1 MIHMTW
7 SLGDRS
13 QAFRSPTAAVPAVRD
28 ERRWVSVLFV
38 DVVGFTRRAGQLDP
52 EDVCALQR
60 EYFSRVTRA
69 VRRWRGVVEKYIG
82 DAVLVVFGA
91 PDSDEHDAY
100 RAVLAGLHVQR
111 ELAGLAWPDGTPVR
125 ARVGVATGEVVVDL
139 SAVRDGGQALVCGD
153 VVNTAARVQTHAA
166 PGTVVVTAA
175 TRGATGPWV
184 RYAPLP
190 AITPAGKPAP
200 VDVWRAVAAAPPVA
214 PDRNVPLVGR
224 ATELST
230 VAGAVAGALAGRAP
244 ALVRVTGPAG
254 VGKSRLAREALGAAG
269 TRWWVGYGTPCGGR
283 YSPLADLVRRQ
294 AGVGESSGP
303 AEVRGRL
310 RAWAAELVP
319 PADLSTVLGGLSTL
333 VSGTGPAGRDRVVEG
348 ALVAA
353 FRGAAARQPLA
364 LLLDD
369 LHLADPVTRAFAT
382 ELPARLGP
390 LPLAVVVTDRT
401 CPEGTGAVAL
411 EPLGVADTGR
421 LLRHLLDRA
430 GQPRRLGGRLAPLCG
445 GIPGYAAEYV
455 RAVAD
460 DGLPERGEPP
470 LPPRVRGI
478 ASARLGRLDERDRTV
493 LGAAAIL
500 GDAIC
505 ADALAALLGDEPA
518 AAREALARL
527 GDLLVRRP
535 GVGYTFADP
544 AVRQVVYARLP
555 RAVRAGHHWRVALQP
570 GQPAARARH
579 WSAASALAKVLRVN
593 TWPRP
598 MVWSAPGGTQA
609 SGGWPAAPAAG
620 AERAAGRP
628 STVPWSA
635 PLLRLEGAD
644 VGLHPVDERAQPP
657 PVGAYEVVGGASL
670 QLRARGVA
678 SPGGQGLMA
687 HQLEARM
694 VGRAAARPGP
704 HPVAAGGE
712 AVAGERPDD
721 LLQLDAGGGGIDRGP
736 KAGRLLPRVRV
747 KPGRRKQALGVDV
760 QVVPDAA
767 GHLEERALMGL
778 VGRLVL
784 GEAHVPVRAEELR
797 LGARDGRQ
805 LRRDL
810 AHRPAHTGV
819 VHVLVRGPVGLRVVR
834 LEPFVEREGLGGKA
848 GERHRL
854 RPRRR
859 SAPWASACASGGR

>member
-7 SLGDRS
+7 SLADRT
-13 QAFRSPTAAVPAVRD
+13 TASRIPAASPAVRD

-38 DVVGFTRRAGQLDP
+38 DLVGFTRLAGRLDP

-69 VRRWRGVVEKYIG
+69 VHRCRGVVEKYVG
-82 DAVLVVFGA
+82 DAVLAVFGA

-111 ELAGLAWPDGTPVR
+111 ELAGLASPDGTPVR

-139 SAVRDGGQALVCGD
+139 SAVHDGGQALVCGD

-175 TRGATGPWV
+175 TRGATGPWM

-200 VDVWRAVAAAPPVA
+200 VDVWRALSPAPPGA
-214 PDRNVPLVGR
+214 PSLDVPLVGR

-230 VAGAVAGALAGRAP
+230 VAGAVAGALAGRVP

-254 VGKSRLAREALGAAG
+254 VGKSRLAREALAATGAS
-269 TRWWVGYGTPCGGR
+269 WWVGYGTPCGGR

-294 AGVGESSGP
+294 AGVGEASGP
-303 AEVRGRL
+303 AETRR
-310 RAWAAELVP
+310 RIWAWAADLVP
-319 PADLSTVLGGLSTL
+319 PADLLTVLDGLSKL
-333 VSGTGPAGRDRVVEG
+333 LAGAGAGSPGRDRAVES
-348 ALVAA
+348 ALVSV
-353 FRGAAARQPLA
+353 FRGAAGHRPLA

-369 LHLADPVTRAFAT
+369 LHLSDPATRAFAA

-390 LPLAVVVTDRT
+390 LPLAVVVTDRAST
-401 CPEGTGAVAL
+401 EGAPAVAL
-411 EPLGVADTGR
+411 EPLGAAETGR

-430 GQPRRLGGRLAPLCG
+430 GLPRHLAGRLVPLCG
-445 GIPGYAAEYV
+445 GIPGYAAEYT
-455 RAVAD
+455 RSVAA
-460 DGLPERGEPP
+460 DGWPERGEPA
-470 LPPRVRGI
+470 LPPRVRGV
-478 ASARLGRLDERDRTV
+478 ASARLGRLDERDRRV

-500 GDAIC
+500 GEAIS
-505 ADALAALLGDEPA
+505 AEALAVLLGGEPA

-527 GDLLVRRP
+527 GDLLVRHA
-535 GVGYTFADP
+535 GGEYTFADP

-555 RAVRAGHHWRVALQP
+555 RAVRAGHHWRVALHP

-593 TWPRP
+593 TRHCC
-598 MVWSAPGGTQA
+598 VPGITRA
-609 SGGWPAAPAAG
+609 SGGRPAAPAAG

-628 STVPWSA
+628 STTSRRA
-635 PLLRLEGAD
+635 PLLRLERAD
-644 VGLHPVDERAQPP
+644 VGLHPVDERAQAP
-657 PVGAYEVVGGASL
+657 PVGAHEVVGGAPL
-670 QLRARGVA
+670 ELRSRGVA
-678 SPGGQGLMA
+678 AAGGQGLVA
-687 HQLEARM
+687 HQLQARV
-694 VGRAAARPGP
+694 VGWAAARTRA
-704 HPVAAGGE
+704 HPVAARCE
-712 AVAGERPDD
+712 ALAGQRPDD
-721 LLQLDAGGGGIDRGP
+721 LLQLDTCVGGVDRGP
-736 KAGRLLPRVRV
+736 EAGCLLPRVRV

-760 QVVPDAA
+760 QVVADAA
-767 GHLEERALMGL
+767 GHLEERALVGL

-784 GEAHVPVRAEELR
+784 GEAHVAVRAEELG
-797 LGARDGRQ
+797 LGAHDRSQ
-805 LRRDL
+805 LGRDL
-810 AHRPAHTGV
+810 VHRPAHAGV
-819 VHVLVRGPVGLRVVR
+819 VHVLVRGPVGLRVVG
-834 LEPFVEREGLGGKA
+834 LEPFVEREGLGGKT
-848 GERHRL
+848 GERHGV